1 MTFLEELEWRGLV
14 KDVTDRKGLEERL
27 ESPVTL
33 YCGFDPTADSLHV
46 GHLQQLIL
54 LKRYQKEGH
63 NPIALIGGAT
73 GMIGDPRPTTER
85 QLLNDEDLEKNFNGI
100 SEQIKRI
107 LTSDANP
114 IKIVDNADWLSDI
127 KMLEFL
133 RDYGKHFS
141 VNTMMAKETVAS
153 RLDSGISYTEFSY
166 IILQAIDFLHLYEHE
181 NIELQI
187 GGSDQWGNLVA
198 GADLIRRI
206 KGNDAKVYGV
216 TSHLIMKSDGTKFG
230 KSEGANVWLDPNR
243 TSPYEFYQFFYNTS
257 DDDVIDFLKR
267 LSLKSVIEIEAIT
280 ESFKKEPHKRLAQK
294 SLAEELTAIVFGEEG
309 LQQAMN
315 ITEALFSGEIKS
327 LSDDEIR
334 QAFAGMTTFDLENY
348 GNIVDVLVES
358 KVLPSKREAR
368 QLIEGGAIYVNGE
381 QVKDLDFVIDE
392 NALIADELTIIRRGK
407 KTYFVLRHLD

>member
-267 LSLKSVIEIEAIT
+267 LSLKSVSEIETIT

-327 LSDDEIR
+327 LSDDEIP
-334 QAFAGMTTFDLENY
+334 QAFAGMTTFDLVNY